1 MKALAAFLG
10 LALFG
15 LFLGCDNTPTGPTR
29 FRPAAGEVVIASPVP
44 TISVSG
50 RLWRHDSSGSRLF
63 AGGVVGGWLELPGG
77 LGGVGQALSESDG
90 TFRLWIPANG
100 VAYLSAGDFHPCAV
114 RVAAIDA
121 ASAPADVHVVTDPAR
136 LGASLPPDLPQR
148 SPKLSGR
155 VYETMEDGRQV
166 PVAGARLAIDRF
178 GEGTIIATTLT
189 DEDGRYVFCGLDG
202 SPEPSLLA
210 TQEGYVGFGERVR
223 VEGDTVR
230 DVELRRYPR
239 LASP

>member
-1 MKALAAFLG
+1 MQALAAVLG
-10 LALFG
+10 LIPLAL
-15 LFLGCDNTPTGPTR
+15 LLGCDNTPTGPTR
-29 FRPAAGEVVIASPVP
+29 FRPTPGEVVIGPPVP

-63 AGGVVGGWLELPGG
+63 PGGAVGGWLETPGG
-77 LGGVGQALSESDG
+77 LSGAGQALSESDG

-100 VAYLSAGDFHPCAV
+100 VVYLGSLDFQPCAV
-114 RVAAIDA
+114 RVAAMDA
-121 ASAPADVHVVTDPAR
+121 ASALADVHVVTDPAR
-136 LGASLPPDLPQR
+136 LGANLPPDLPQR

-155 VYETMEDGRQV
+155 VYETLEDGRQV

-189 DEDGRYVFCGLDG
+189 DEGGRYVFCGLDG
-202 SPEPSLLA
+202 SPEPSLVA
-210 TQEGYVGFGERVR
+210 THEGYVGFGERVR